1 MAEDKRPQAVWEP
14 GTLDA
19 TRKNIGEIGT
29 EEAAR
34 MMKVLGGE
42 IMKEKSVP
50 IDYSKLPKRA
60 PSRRAARP
68 SGQVNAPSKTSSKS
82 RDSEEEK
89 EEKISKAQNLPPI
102 SIKDNQ
108 KIDRLMMS
116 HLYAIKPNYGL
127 FNFIK
132 YFSKAGSERVIP
144 EFVEITLKAHL
155 THLENFI
162 TTMKGFSQIA
172 PDIYKSKM
180 QTELDLKFRIIR
192 KVNEWST
199 RNLKIAFTN
208 LETLKEDP
216 VVADLTSF
224 VKLIYKLLITLFYLT
239 EPVVSKSIKEIYTD
253 LLRHQNVDKAK
264 LESLAKNGVAEW
276 QYLYRKVLRGLYP
289 LLMRMCGTP
298 YVEFPLFFSSQ
309 AAAVLNFLG
318 MQKMDLV
325 LQEKKQDGDEA
336 RKAKQGEGESKS
348 EEEQKKKENEN
359 KEENVNNEKLKAG
372 LVLLDRL
379 FPEAGFKKLET
390 APDMWPYFDPLYD
403 FDEAFQMLSPE
414 NPMQITIVLC
424 EIMQD
429 FLYACNKMKFS
440 VEQNPALKNNDD
452 TIVKALNEWPVYV
465 GTLFKKDYGNPL
477 KQLVNQTYSQP
488 NYANGHIGK
497 KTITEILWQ
506 TKYIFLP
513 HFSFEQLLLERPLN
527 NNKYVPLAL
536 RISFLKNAFDD
547 LAKQIS
553 LVESAKRSVVG
564 LENPWDHYEFEL
576 ESPVSKRIDVFLNAK
591 ERGAKMT
598 ATNAN
603 LIKYISCIFAVID
616 WWVNDKSSP
625 AYKMDSTKI
634 YRTRPGTNE
643 PAFSVEPRD
652 DQDKLFAA
660 AIRATM
666 QKKAAQ

>member
-1 MAEDKRPQAVWEP
+1 MAEEKRPQAVWEP

-19 TRKNIGEIGT
+19 TRKNIGKIDM

-34 MMKVLGGE
+34 MTKVLGGE
-42 IMKEKSVP
+42 IMTEKSVP

-60 PSRRAARP
+60 PSRRVVRP
-68 SGQVNAPSKTSSKS
+68 SGQANVPARSFSQTEDSKENENQKVSKS
-82 RDSEEEK
+82 P
-89 EEKISKAQNLPPI
+89 NLPPI

-116 HLYAIKPNYGL
+116 NLYAIKPNYGL

-132 YFSKAGSERVIP
+132 YFSKTGSERVIP

-155 THLENFI
+155 SHLENFI
-162 TTMKGFSQIA
+162 TTVKGFSQIA

-192 KVNEWST
+192 KVGEWST
-199 RNLKIAFTN
+199 RNVKIAFTN

-216 VVADLTSF
+216 VVADLTLF
-224 VKLIYKLLITLFYLT
+224 VKSIYKPLITLFYLT

-253 LLRHQNVDKAK
+253 LLRHPNVDKAK
-264 LESLAKNGVAEW
+264 LENLAKNSVAEW
-276 QYLYRKVLRGLYP
+276 QYLYRKVIKGLYP

-298 YVEFPLFFSSQ
+298 YVEFPIFFSSQ

-325 LQEKKQDGDEA
+325 LQEKKQDGDETG
-336 RKAKQGEGESKS
+336 KSKQDEDKSKT
-348 EEEQKKKENEN
+348 EEERRKKERED
-359 KEENVNNEKLKAG
+359 KEENMRVEKLKAG
-372 LVLLDRL
+372 LVLLDKL
-379 FPEAGFKKLET
+379 FPEAGFKKLESY
-390 APDMWPYFDPLYD
+390 PDMWPYFNPLYE
-403 FDEAFQMLSPE
+403 FDEAFQMISPE
-414 NPMQITIVLC
+414 NPMQITIILC

-429 FLYACNKMKFS
+429 FFHACNKMKFS
-440 VEQNPALKNNDD
+440 VEQNPLLKNNDD
-452 TIVKALNEWPVYV
+452 TIVKALNDWPLYV
-465 GTLFKKDYGNPL
+465 DTLFEKDYGNPL

-488 NYANGHIGK
+488 NYSNTRIGK
-497 KTITEILWQ
+497 KTITEILWH

-527 NNKYVPLAL
+527 SNKYVPLPL
-536 RISFLKNAFDD
+536 RISFLKKAFDD
-547 LAKQIS
+547 FARQIS
-553 LVESAKRSVVG
+553 LVENAKGSVVG
-564 LENPWDHYEFEL
+564 LENPWEHYEFEL
-576 ESPVSKRIDVFLNAK
+576 ESPISKRIDVFLNAK
-591 ERGAKMT
+591 EYGAKMT

-603 LIKYISCIFAVID
+603 LIKHISCIFAVID
-616 WWVNDKSSP
+616 WWVNDKASP

-643 PAFSVEPRD
+643 PAFSVEERD

-660 AIRATM
+660 AVRATI
-666 QKKAAQ
+666 QKKTAQ

>member
-1 MAEDKRPQAVWEP
+1 MAEDKKPQAVWEP

-19 TRKNIGEIGT
+19 TRKNIGEIDA

-42 IMKEKSVP
+42 VLQEKSVP
-50 IDYSKLPKRA
+50 IDYSKLPKRT
-60 PSRRAARP
+60 SSHRNVRP
-68 SGQVNAPSKTSSKS
+68 SGQVNAPSSSSSQNK
-82 RDSEEEK
+82 DSEGGK
-89 EEKISKAQNLPPI
+89 EEKVSKAQNLPSI

-116 HLYAIKPNYGL
+116 PQYAIKPNYGL

-162 TTMKGFSQIA
+162 TVIKGFSQIA
-172 PDIYKSKM
+172 PDFYKAKM
-180 QTELDLKFRIIR
+180 QTELDLRFRIIR

-208 LETLKEDP
+208 LETLKDDP
-216 VVADLTSF
+216 VVADLTQF
-224 VKLIYKLLITLFYLT
+224 VKLIYKPLITLFYLT

-253 LLRHQNVDKAK
+253 LLRNQNVDKAK
-264 LESLAKNGVAEW
+264 LEILAKNGVAEW
-276 QYLYRKVLRGLYP
+276 QYLYRKVIRGLYP

-325 LQEKKQDGDEA
+325 LQGKKQDGDGA
-336 RKAKQGEGESKS
+336 SKS
-348 EEEQKKKENEN
+348 SQSENKSEKEQKKESES
-359 KEENVNNEKLKAG
+359 KEENTNSEKLKAG

-379 FPEAGFKKLET
+379 FPEAGFKKLES

-424 EIMQD
+424 EIIQD
-429 FLYACNKMKFS
+429 FLYACNKMKFI

-452 TIVKALNEWPVYV
+452 TITKALNEWPVYV
-465 GTLFKKDYGNPL
+465 DTLFKKDYGTPL
-477 KQLVNQTYSQP
+477 MQLVNQIYSQP
-488 NYANGHIGK
+488 NYASSHIGK
-497 KTITEILWQ
+497 KTITEIRWQ
-506 TKYIFLP
+506 TKYTFLP
-513 HFSFEQLLLERPLN
+513 YFSFEQLLLERPLN
-527 NNKYVPLAL
+527 NNKYVPLSL

-547 LAKQIS
+547 LTKQIS
-553 LVESAKRSVVG
+553 LVEGAKRGVAG

-576 ESPVSKRIDVFLNAK
+576 ESPISKRIDVFLNAK

-616 WWVNDKSSP
+616 WWVNDKASP
-625 AYKMDSTKI
+625 AYKMDSKKI
-634 YRTRPGTNE
+634 YRTRPGTDE
-643 PAFSVEPRD
+643 PAFSVEARE

-660 AIRATM
+660 AIRASM
-666 QKKAAQ
+666 QKKDAQ

>member
-1 MAEDKRPQAVWEP
+1 
-14 GTLDA
+14 
-19 TRKNIGEIGT
+19 
-29 EEAAR
+29 
-34 MMKVLGGE
+34 
-42 IMKEKSVP
+42 
-50 IDYSKLPKRA
+50 
-60 PSRRAARP
+60 
-68 SGQVNAPSKTSSKS
+68 
-82 RDSEEEK
+82 
-89 EEKISKAQNLPPI
+89 
-102 SIKDNQ
+102 
-108 KIDRLMMS
+108 MMS
-116 HLYAIKPNYGL
+116 PQYAIKPNYGL

-162 TTMKGFSQIA
+162 TVIKGFSQIA
-172 PDIYKSKM
+172 PDFYKAKM
-180 QTELDLKFRIIR
+180 QTELDLRFRIIR

-208 LETLKEDP
+208 LETLKDDP
-216 VVADLTSF
+216 VVADLTQF
-224 VKLIYKLLITLFYLT
+224 VKLIYKPLITLFYLT

-253 LLRHQNVDKAK
+253 LLRNQNVDKAK
-264 LESLAKNGVAEW
+264 LEILAKNGVAEW
-276 QYLYRKVLRGLYP
+276 QYLYRKVIRGLYP

-325 LQEKKQDGDEA
+325 LQGKKQDGDGASKSSQSEN
-336 RKAKQGEGESKS
+336 KS
-348 EEEQKKKENEN
+348 EEAQKKESES
-359 KEENVNNEKLKAG
+359 KEENTNSEKLKAG

-379 FPEAGFKKLET
+379 FPEAGFKKLES

-424 EIMQD
+424 EIIQD
-429 FLYACNKMKFS
+429 FLYACNKMKFI

-452 TIVKALNEWPVYV
+452 TITKALNEWPVYV
-465 GTLFKKDYGNPL
+465 DTLFKKDYGTPL
-477 KQLVNQTYSQP
+477 MQLVNQIYSQP
-488 NYANGHIGK
+488 NYASSHIGK

-506 TKYIFLP
+506 TKYTFLP
-513 HFSFEQLLLERPLN
+513 YFSFEQLLLERPLN
-527 NNKYVPLAL
+527 NNKYVPLSL

-553 LVESAKRSVVG
+553 LVEGAKRGVAG

-576 ESPVSKRIDVFLNAK
+576 ESPISKRIDVFLNAK

-616 WWVNDKSSP
+616 WWVNDKASP
-625 AYKMDSTKI
+625 AYKMDSKKI
-634 YRTRPGTNE
+634 YRTRPGTDE
-643 PAFSVEPRD
+643 PAFSVEARE

-660 AIRATM
+660 AIRASM
-666 QKKAAQ
+666 QKKDAQ